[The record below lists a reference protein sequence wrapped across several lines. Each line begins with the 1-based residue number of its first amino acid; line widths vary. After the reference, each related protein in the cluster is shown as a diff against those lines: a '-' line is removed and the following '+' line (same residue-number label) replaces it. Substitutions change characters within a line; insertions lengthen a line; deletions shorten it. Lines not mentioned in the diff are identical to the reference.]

1 MQNFE
6 KILEE
11 SVQFQARLAQ
21 GARVAASLDEI
32 RVGTTPKELIDQVDD
47 VRLYRYQPV
56 SDTVATT
63 NPLLIV
69 YALVN
74 RPYIVDLNQQRSLVQ
89 GLLAEGIDVYLIDWG
104 YPGPGDRHLDLE
116 QYVSVLIDR
125 CVNRTMQES
134 GAPQVNILGI
144 CQGGTM
150 SLCYSA
156 LEPSK
161 VKNLITMVTPVDFH
175 TSDNMLTHWFR
186 EIDVDLL
193 VDTMGNIPGTLL
205 NGIFLSLKPFKLGV
219 EKYLDFVKIVD
230 NPEKV
235 ENFMQMEKWIFD
247 SPDQASEMF
256 RDFLKRFF
264 HENRLVTGGL
274 SIGGRSVDMKSVT
287 QPLLNI
293 FAKQDHL
300 VPPASSQAL
309 KYLTGS
315 KDYSELVYD
324 TGHIGIYVSGKAGR
338 DIPLRISNWLQERN

>member
-6 KILEE
+6 KFLKE
-11 SVQFQARLAQ
+11 SVQFQTQLAQ
-21 GARVAASLDEI
+21 VAGATVDLGEI
-32 RVGTTPKELIDQVDD
+32 RVGTTPKDLIDQIDGVC
-47 VRLYRYQPV
+47 LYRYQPV
-56 SDTVATT
+56 SDSVTT
-63 NPLLIV
+63 SNPLLIV

-74 RPYIVDLNQQRSLVQ
+74 RPYIVDLYQQRSLVQ
-89 GLLAEGIDVYLIDWG
+89 GLLAQGVDVYLIDWG

-125 CVNRTMQES
+125 CVTQTLQHS
-134 GAPQVNILGI
+134 GATQVNILGI

-156 LEPSK
+156 LQPSK

-175 TSDNMLTHWFR
+175 TSDNILTHWFR

-193 VDTMGNIPGTLL
+193 VDTMGNVPGTLL

-219 EKYLDFVKIVD
+219 EKYLDFVKISD
-230 NPEKV
+230 KPEKV
-235 ENFMQMEKWIFD
+235 ENFMRMEKWIFD
-247 SPDQASEMF
+247 SPDQTGEMF
-256 RDFLKRFF
+256 REFLKRFF

-274 SIGGRSVDMKSVT
+274 SIGGEFVEMKSVT

-315 KDYSELVYD
+315 NDYSELVYD

-338 DIPLRISNWLQERN
+338 DIPLKISNWLRERN